1 MEEMVIPT
9 GGYYT
14 ENKVTVYNTEGW
26 VEDWAQIQKG
36 RYLHACGHFINMD
49 NQVVRQHAAT
59 LPGVV
64 RHTYI

>member
-1 MEEMVIPT
+1 MEEMVILT

-26 VEDWAQIQKG
+26 VEDWAQLQTG
-36 RYLHACGHFINMD
+36 RYWHACGHFINMD

-59 LPGVV
+59 MLLQH
-64 RHTYI
+64 HTLH